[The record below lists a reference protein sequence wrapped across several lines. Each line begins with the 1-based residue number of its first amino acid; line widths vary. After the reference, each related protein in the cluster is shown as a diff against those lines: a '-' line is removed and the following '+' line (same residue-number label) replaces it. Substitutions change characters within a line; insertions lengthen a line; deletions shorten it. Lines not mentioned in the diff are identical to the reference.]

1 MEHGAWSMEHGAWS
15 MEHGACA
22 SRGSASRPLSKPWP
36 RQDRGEAGGE
46 GKRHCQDA
54 SSLRTITGVSA
65 WIAAFRGRELY
76 QDPCPGP
83 EGMRPSRRPAVSR
96 HPRRRSMRA
105 APSVTE
111 DRRHGV
117 LGKIIRSPKLA
128 GQGPIMTGLGR
139 RSLLR
144 NRTVKRQSWRL
155 HDACAWARLC
165 DGESFN
171 LSFKSLFC
179 AEIQVSDSGQGTAA
193 SGRMMVSCGHIA
205 AVRKSGA
212 SPALRR
218 GFAGP
223 EAMASGGCSSRPAA
237 VARTL
242 TAAFQVNLPDP
253 GARTRRPVSTP
264 CAGFQANPCNK
275 MIMLKPCP
283 HSGH

>member
-1 MEHGAWSMEHGAWS
+1 MPRPRRHATFPPARCFPTSP
-15 MEHGACA
+15 
-22 SRGSASRPLSKPWP
+22 SAADKSRPLRHGRQAARRP
-36 RQDRGEAGGE
+36 RQD
-46 GKRHCQDA
+46 
-54 SSLRTITGVSA
+54 
-65 WIAAFRGRELY
+65 
-76 QDPCPGP
+76 
-83 EGMRPSRRPAVSR
+83 
-96 HPRRRSMRA
+96 HPVA
-105 APSVTE
+105 
-111 DRRHGV
+111 
-117 LGKIIRSPKLA
+117 KLA

-155 HDACAWARLC
+155 HDTCAWARLC

-179 AEIQVSDSGQGTAA
+179 AEIPVSDSGQGTAA